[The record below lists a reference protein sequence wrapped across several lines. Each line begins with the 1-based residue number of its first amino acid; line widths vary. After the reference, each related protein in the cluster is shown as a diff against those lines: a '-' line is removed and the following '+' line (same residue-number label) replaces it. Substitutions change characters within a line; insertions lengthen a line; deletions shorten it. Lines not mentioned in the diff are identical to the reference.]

1 MSIFNRRVRTAQHWY
16 RQCMK
21 DTIEQ
26 EKHDNIKFNSK
37 QFYIKIL
44 KYYHSHYEK
53 IMSIA
58 TRMNTF

>member
-1 MSIFNRRVRTAQHWY
+1 
-16 RQCMK
+16 MK